1 MVYNVNN
8 EEFNDEDSDWSFLDL
23 YDEAIAN
30 GLSEEEAN
38 KAVDDY
44 IASQVAIHGER
55 WLSTYRDS

>member
-1 MVYNVNN
+1 MVYNINN

-23 YDEAIAN
+23 YDEVIEN
-30 GLSEEEAN
+30 GGSEEEAD

-55 WLSTYRDS
+55 WLHTYRE